1 MWRAPFSRS
10 QLPALARRARGKPEL
25 STTSRSSIH
34 IESSRATE
42 EPCQRF
48 DGLTR
53 DPHNASRTRHQTTP
67 DSFTKP
73 EQPLDAAREKPN
85 NQSIR
90 NPQLK
95 IVRRDAVQTARPIT
109 KLDRKK
115 KPTYTPARLLDTAC
129 RLYRGETELSACDI
143 EAASFLAS
151 YSSARLPILTAQW
164 MLHCNSDLEAS
175 VRSLL
180 PDVSAWST
188 RFEPYTS
195 KGYQRDDVLHWV
207 WILTANDPDERVRR
221 FLSDTRHKPSFILN
235 HLLNDAYSG
244 RAELLRP
251 HSIYGII
258 NYCTSLYE
266 QFSRSSPQG
275 ETLAPDSRPL
285 DSPDVVQGIIG
296 RLLSHARRT
305 QAQAVI
311 PIANLAATYLE
322 ALTGPTERRLF
333 ELRCRTF
340 NFMLQELSI
349 PPAKK
354 PYATAHHSWEAIRT
368 LLQFSS
374 TLEKPLIVERESYR
388 GIRRV
393 LLALQKSPG
402 ERDTTTTL
410 KKTWPP
416 YRLPRNGL
424 EEAMEA
430 DEYYS
435 RTVKA
440 GLMMQDAGY
449 AKEEYDIATDILGG
463 LGPDGSPTIQTR
475 ANYPV
480 RNGSDQ
486 SIWAAQVRATR
497 SAEEAWQAFQHPPQP
512 GMAPQ
517 TEVFHEM
524 ILKALA
530 NIVDPHHD
538 NLPGDGR
545 ETFSHDT
552 LNFSEF
558 ERARLAPPKV
568 LQLTRHMEQ
577 SGVRLDE
584 RCLNVL
590 LLRSASLDEAVE
602 YVQRSSLSKAQQATV
617 DCALRGTDV
626 AFNSVADQ
634 IKEISQGTL
643 LAVIRLLCRTRPGY
657 GMPSH
662 TIERAMR
669 IARLGWTAGGCS
681 NPAPWEF
688 ILEALARSRVLAC
701 GGDPQQNS
709 QRALLLAGH
718 VMKEAEAS
726 CGLTL
731 HMLSSFARVTQKVLH
746 TRLDGLLD
754 SLTGGTTHGDDA
766 ALLSFFVTGPPQG
779 TTRRPHFHHWNR
791 ADPNLA
797 TTADLA
803 AAALRRLRSA
813 WADLASATTKGAASS
828 SSAEL
833 GDTVVLAGASEVNT
847 QMLALASLGDV
858 NAMAALAAWTVRHAD
873 GILAATH
880 AKRTT
885 WLTGVLHTFRA
896 FAEPLLDD
904 DVVAPLRRAVVDA
917 RQRNRDRWLYW
928 PSDDEVATFTQSDV
942 SGRLGRLQDF
952 VRLVARER
960 EDGGGG
966 DGGVLLEYRGELRP
980 GADAV
985 AQAEERASRRYV
997 CRDKVEW
1004 RQTEGEKSRYRVV
1017 QGMRV

>member
-1 MWRAPFSRS
+1 MFSIGFGF
-10 QLPALARRARGKPEL
+10 LRR
-25 STTSRSSIH
+25 T
-34 IESSRATE
+34 
-42 EPCQRF
+42 
-48 DGLTR
+48 
-53 DPHNASRTRHQTTP
+53 
-67 DSFTKP
+67 
-73 EQPLDAAREKPN
+73 
-85 NQSIR
+85 
-90 NPQLK
+90 
-95 IVRRDAVQTARPIT
+95 
-109 KLDRKK
+109 
-115 KPTYTPARLLDTAC
+115 
-129 RLYRGETELSACDI
+129 
-143 EAASFLAS
+143 
-151 YSSARLPILTAQW
+151 ILT
-164 MLHCNSDLEAS
+164 
-175 VRSLL
+175 
-180 PDVSAWST
+180 SA
-188 RFEPYTS
+188 
-195 KGYQRDDVLHWV
+195 
-207 WILTANDPDERVRR
+207 
-221 FLSDTRHKPSFILN
+221 
-235 HLLNDAYSG
+235 
-244 RAELLRP
+244 
-251 HSIYGII
+251 
-258 NYCTSLYE
+258 
-266 QFSRSSPQG
+266 
-275 ETLAPDSRPL
+275 
-285 DSPDVVQGIIG
+285 PDVVQGIIG

-333 ELRCRTF
+333 ALRCRTF
-340 NFMLQELSI
+340 NFILKELSI

-440 GLMMQDAGY
+440 GLMMQDSGY
-449 AKEEYDIATDILGG
+449 AKEEFDIATDILGG

-486 SIWAAQVRATR
+486 SIWAAQIRATR

-602 YVQRSSLSKAQQATV
+602 YVQRSSLSKTQQATV

-643 LAVIRLLCRTRPGY
+643 LAVIRLFCRTRPGY
-657 GMPSH
+657 GMSSR

-669 IARLGWTAGGCS
+669 VARLGWTAAGCS

-746 TRLDGLLD
+746 TRLDGLLE
-754 SLTGGTTHGDDA
+754 SLTGGTAHGDDA
-766 ALLSFFVTGPPQG
+766 ALLSFFTS
-779 TTRRPHFHHWNR
+779 RPR
-791 ADPNLA
+791 
-797 TTADLA
+797 
-803 AAALRRLRSA
+803 ALRRLSLR
-813 WADLASATTKGAASS
+813 
-828 SSAEL
+828 L
-833 GDTVVLAGASEVNT
+833 GVF
-847 QMLALASLGDV
+847 
-858 NAMAALAAWTVRHAD
+858 
-873 GILAATH
+873 
-880 AKRTT
+880 
-885 WLTGVLHTFRA
+885 HTFRA
-896 FAEPLLDD
+896 FAEPLLDET
-904 DVVAPLRRAVVDA
+904 VVAPLRRAVVEA
-917 RQRNRDRWLYW
+917 GQRDRWLYW

-952 VRLVARER
+952 VQLVARER
-960 EDGGGG
+960 EDCGG
-966 DGGVLLEYRGELRP
+966 DGGALLEYRRELRP

-985 AQAEERASRRYV
+985 AQAEERASWRYV
-997 CRDKVEW
+997 CRDEVEW
-1004 RQTEGEKSRYRVV
+1004 RQTEGEKSRHRVV

>member
-25 STTSRSSIH
+25 SATSRSSIH
-34 IESSRATE
+34 IESNKATE

-48 DGLTR
+48 DELAR
-53 DPHNASRTRHQTTP
+53 DVRNASRTRHQTTP
-67 DSFTKP
+67 DSFSKT
-73 EQPLDAAREKPN
+73 EQPLNATRENLN

-95 IVRRDAVQTARPIT
+95 SVRRDAVQTARPI
-109 KLDRKK
+109 KKIDRKN

-129 RLYRGETELSACDI
+129 RLYRGETELSASDL
-143 EAASFLAS
+143 EAASFLAG

-164 MLHCNSDLEAS
+164 MLHCNSDLEPS

-188 RFEPYTS
+188 KFEPYTA

-251 HSIYGII
+251 HSLYGII
-258 NYCTSLYE
+258 NHCTSLYE
-266 QFSRSSPQG
+266 QFCRPSPQG
-275 ETLAPDSRPL
+275 ENLAPDSRPL

-340 NFMLQELSI
+340 NFILKELSI

-440 GLMMQDAGY
+440 GLMMQDSGY
-449 AKEEYDIATDILGG
+449 AKEEFDIATDILGG

-486 SIWAAQVRATR
+486 SIWAAQIRATR

-602 YVQRSSLSKAQQATV
+602 YVQRSSLSKTQQATV

-657 GMPSH
+657 GMSSR
-662 TIERAMR
+662 TIERAMQV
-669 IARLGWTAGGCS
+669 ARLGWTAVGCS

-746 TRLDGLLD
+746 TRLDGLLE
-754 SLTGGTTHGDDA
+754 SLTGGTVHGDDA

-791 ADPNLA
+791 ADPGLA

-813 WADLASATTKGAASS
+813 WSDLASATTKGAAAASS
-828 SSAEL
+828 SSAKL

-858 NAMAALAAWTVRHAD
+858 DAMAALAVWTVRHAD
-873 GILAATH
+873 GIIAATH

-885 WLTGVLHTFRA
+885 WLTGVFHTFRA
-896 FAEPLLDD
+896 FAEPLLDET
-904 DVVAPLRRAVVDA
+904 VVAPLRRAVVEA
-917 RQRNRDRWLYW
+917 GQRDRWLYW

-952 VRLVARER
+952 VQLVARER
-960 EDGGGG
+960 EDDGG
-966 DGGVLLEYRGELRP
+966 DGGALLEYRRELRP

-997 CRDKVEW
+997 CRDEVEW
-1004 RQTEGEKSRYRVV
+1004 RQTEGEKSRHRVV